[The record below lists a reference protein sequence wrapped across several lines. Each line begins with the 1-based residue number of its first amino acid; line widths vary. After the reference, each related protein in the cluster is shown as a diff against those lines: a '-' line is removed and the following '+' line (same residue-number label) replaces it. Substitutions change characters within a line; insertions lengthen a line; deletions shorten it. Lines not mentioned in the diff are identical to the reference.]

1 MVAKYVNFPLDQD
14 ETIRVEVEAPEPS
27 SGVVRGGGTRG
38 TQDVIETAS
47 VAFEQALG
55 KLKPMC
61 AAIVRQVRD
70 AVEQPDEPH
79 FVVR

>member
-27 SGVVRGGGTRG
+27 SGVVRGGRG